1 MPKTKSRQGQ
11 HSSAKPGQPVT
22 AVFDLDRTITRAGT
36 YTPFLF
42 FVARRHPARL
52 LWVGPLIVAAL
63 AYKLGLI
70 SRKRLKEYMLS
81 AILRGEIR
89 DRVAGYADAFA
100 ADLTSRGVRP
110 GALKAIE
117 EHRAKG
123 HYLVLAT
130 ASLDLYVERFADRF
144 GFDAVV
150 ATRTSWTSM
159 DCLSGKIDGEN
170 CFGIEKLR
178 RLKEVLAGQR
188 DGKVIVAY
196 SDSHADLPLLR
207 WADEAFA
214 VNPSRRL
221 GRLAPTEGFVVVDWN
236 RRH

>member
-1 MPKTKSRQGQ
+1 MDAEPGRQ
-11 HSSAKPGQPVT
+11 VT
-22 AVFDLDRTITRAGT
+22 AVFDLDRTITRSGT

-42 FVARRHPARL
+42 SVARRHPLRL
-52 LWVGPLIVAAL
+52 LWAGPLVIAAL

-81 AILRGEIR
+81 AVLRGEFR
-89 DRVAGYADAFA
+89 DRIAGYAAGFA
-100 ADLTSRGVRP
+100 ADWTSKSIRP

-117 EHRAKG
+117 EHRSEG
-123 HYLVLAT
+123 HYLILAT
-130 ASLDLYVERFADRF
+130 ASLDLYVERFGTHF

-150 ATRTSWTSM
+150 ATRASWDSM

-170 CFGIEKLR
+170 CFGNEKVR
-178 RLKEVLAGQR
+178 RLEEVLAGR
-188 DGKVIVAY
+188 RENRVVVAY

-207 WADEAFA
+207 WADQAVA

-221 GRLAPTEGFVVVDWN
+221 RRLAPNEGFEIVDWD
-236 RRH
+236 RAH